1 MNRFTFGERAPL
13 ENVNFETKTR
23 LPPINGLKECR
34 QGIVPGMVNVWYE
47 YLPAAYDGKT
57 ALPLIVQVH
66 GGGHDGRRWADF
78 TLWHVLAE
86 RLGLIVI
93 YPNSPDYGSWHCDDR
108 DVEYLYQL
116 IGIVCEKYNIDR
128 TRIYMQGMSNGDM
141 MTLAFTMQHPEVL
154 AAAGYSTGPS
164 AEIYVGDERPTAAL
178 PAIQMRGE
186 YDIIFRLLDEDP
198 IDAYETRYRMNDFNR
213 DIWVE
218 KNGLDPL
225 PDLTFRGKD
234 NFMRFRG
241 KNADL
246 INWEVVGCGHREP
259 ADMAQV
265 YWDCLYSGCRRV
277 DGKLVYSPC
286 EDALE
291 PDQDIAVIALGSR
304 KVYLNGRM
312 EEMTPIETGVV
323 RSFDPGPGHYT
334 KTAGALEMLET
345 PVLCA
350 PVEFFR
356 AAFGAEVRYLD
367 AGDRAEVCFPDGN
380 CAIFHSNSLLVE
392 YNGKFRSMRKP
403 CTLLCGT
410 FYVPV
415 GEFCGDFLGKF
426 VSEASD
432 LMLISGH
439 SAILGRYT
447 ARVLRKL
454 LGGYVRAVK

>member
-1 MNRFTFGERAPL
+1 MKRFAFGERAPV
-13 ENVNFETKTR
+13 EHVNFESKTK
-23 LPPINGLKECR
+23 LPAIHGLRECR
-34 QGIVPGMVNVWYE
+34 EGIVPGMLNVWYE
-47 YLPAAYDGKT
+47 YLPACYDGEK

-66 GGGHDGRRWADF
+66 GGGNDGRRWADF
-78 TLWHVLAE
+78 TLWHIMAE

-93 YPNSPDYGSWHCDDR
+93 YPNSPDYGAWRCDDQ

-116 IGIVCEKYNIDR
+116 IRIVCGKYNIDR
-128 TRIYMQGMSNGDM
+128 SRIYMQGMSNGDM
-141 MTLAFTMQHPEVL
+141 MTLAFAMQHPEVL

-164 AEIYVGDERPTAAL
+164 AEAYVGDERPVGAL

-186 YDIIFRLLDEDP
+186 YDIIFRQFDEDP
-198 IDAYETRYRMNDFNR
+198 PDAYETRYRMNDFNR
-213 DIWVE
+213 EIWVE
-218 KNGLDPL
+218 QNGLEGL
-225 PDLTFRGKD
+225 PELTMRGKD
-234 NFMRFRG
+234 NFMRFKG

-277 DGKLVYSPC
+277 EGKLVYSPC
-286 EDALE
+286 EDGLA
-291 PDQDIAVIALGSR
+291 PDEDIAVIALGSR

-312 EEMTPIETGVV
+312 EEMTPIETGIV

-334 KTAGALEMLET
+334 ETAGALEMLET
-345 PVLCA
+345 PALCA

-356 AAFGAEVRYLD
+356 AAFGAKVSYLD
-367 AGDRAEVCFPDGN
+367 AGDCARVEFPDGN

-392 YNGKFRSMRKP
+392 YNGRFRSLRKP

-415 GEFCGDFLGKF
+415 GEFCGDFMGKF

-439 SAILGRYT
+439 SAVLGRYT
-447 ARVLRKL
+447 ARILRGL
-454 LGGYVRAVK
+454 LDGYVRPVK

>member
-1 MNRFTFGERAPL
+1 MNRFVFGERAPI
-13 ENVNFETKTR
+13 EHVNFESKTK
-23 LPPINGLKECR
+23 LPPISGLTECR
-34 QGIVPGMVNVWYE
+34 HSFISGMTNVWYE
-47 YLPAAYDGKT
+47 YLPKSYDGST
-57 ALPLIVQVH
+57 AMPLIVQVH
-66 GGGHDGRRWADF
+66 GGGNDGRRWADF

-108 DVEYLYQL
+108 DIDYLYRL
-116 IGIVCEKYNIDR
+116 IQFVCEKYKVDCS
-128 TRIYMQGMSNGDM
+128 RIYMQGMSNGDM
-141 MTLAFTMQHPEVL
+141 MTLAFTMRHPEVL

-164 AEIYVGDERPTAAL
+164 AEVYVGDERPVAPL

-186 YDIIFRLLDEDP
+186 FDIIFRQTENDPLDC
-198 IDAYETRYRMNDFNR
+198 YETRYRINDFNR
-213 DIWVE
+213 ELWME
-218 KNGLDPL
+218 QNGLDPL
-225 PDLTFRGKD
+225 PALTLRGKD

-241 KNADL
+241 KKADL

-265 YWDCLYSGCRRV
+265 YWDCLYSGCRRE
-277 DGKLVYSPC
+277 DGKLVYTAC
-286 EDALE
+286 EDPLT
-291 PDQDIAVIALGSR
+291 PDQDLAVIALGSR
-304 KVYLNGRM
+304 NVYLGDRCA
-312 EEMTPIETGVV
+312 EMTQLETGVV
-323 RSFDPGPGHYT
+323 RLFDPGPGNYT
-334 KTAGALEMLET
+334 KTVNAPEMLET
-345 PVLCA
+345 PALCA

-356 AAFGAEVRYLD
+356 AAFGAEIEYLE
-367 AGDRAEVCFPDGN
+367 AGDRVRVTFPDGN

-403 CTLLCGT
+403 CSLLCGT
-410 FYVPV
+410 FYVPA
-415 GEFCGDFLGKF
+415 GEFCGDFMGKF

-447 ARVLRKL
+447 ARVLKKI

>member
-1 MNRFTFGERAPL
+1 MNRFVFGERAPI
-13 ENVNFETKTR
+13 ERVNFESKTK
-23 LPPINGLKECR
+23 LPPIDGLTECR
-34 QGIVPGMVNVWYE
+34 ERIVPGTVNVWYE
-47 YLPAAYDGKT
+47 YLPACYDGKT

-66 GGGHDGRRWADF
+66 GGGNDGRRWADI
-78 TLWHVLAE
+78 TLWHILAE

-108 DVEYLYQL
+108 DVDYLYKL

-164 AEIYVGDERPTAAL
+164 AEIYVGDERPVGPL

-186 YDIIFRLLDEDP
+186 YDIIFRQTENDP
-198 IDAYETRYRMNDFNR
+198 LDAYETRYRINDFNR
-213 DIWVE
+213 DLWVE
-218 KNGLDPL
+218 QNGLDTL
-225 PDLTFRGKD
+225 PTLTLRGKD

-246 INWEVVGCGHREP
+246 INWEIVGCGHREP

-265 YWDCLYSGCRRV
+265 YWDCLYSGCRRE
-277 DGKLVYSPC
+277 DGKLVYSDC
-286 EDALE
+286 VDALE
-291 PDQDIAVIALGSR
+291 PDDDLAVIALGSR
-304 KVYLNGRM
+304 NVYLNGRM
-312 EEMTPIETGVV
+312 EEMTQIETGVV
-323 RSFDPGPGHYT
+323 RSFDPGPGNYT
-334 KTAGALEMLET
+334 KTVNALEMLET
-345 PVLCA
+345 PALCA

-356 AAFGAEVRYLD
+356 VAFGAEVRYLD
-367 AGDRAEVCFPDGN
+367 AGDRAEVRFPDGN
-380 CAIFHSNSLLVE
+380 VAIFHSNSLLVE
-392 YNGKFRSMRKP
+392 YNGRFRAMRKP

-415 GEFCGDFLGKF
+415 GEFCGDFMGKF
-426 VSEASD
+426 VSEAGD

-447 ARVLRKL
+447 ARVLRKI
-454 LGGYVRAVK
+454 LGGYVRAIK